1 MEIIYT
7 DKDGTTVKFTEEMA
21 IAAITERDGL
31 RTQLSA
37 SQDRA
42 SERYG
47 KIVDIRDKVRKFFEE
62 RYDNPSDQTDITC
75 TVDDINDLLKEI
87 GTDILKSSYCV
98 EGTITF
104 SISNILADNEDEASD
119 LAYNNVRLEYDD
131 EGELGDDWSVEI
143 TSISRD

>member
-21 IAAITERDGL
+21 IAAITERDAL
-31 RTQLSA
+31 RIQLSA

-75 TVDDINDLLKEI
+75 TVDDINDLLREI

-98 EGTITF
+98 EGKITF